1 MDLDLEYTKSQ
12 GTDSVGMKFVIAP
25 DSFKESM
32 DAFTA
37 ATSIRD
43 GLSEVFKDASF
54 CLYPMADGGEG
65 TLKAINYYAKDAI
78 TIQELVRGPLES
90 QVSAKMIF
98 IPSKSEIYIEMA
110 EAAGMMLVH
119 SNERNPWKTST
130 YGVGELVI
138 KALDYHPKR
147 IVIALGGSITND
159 GGMGFLN
166 ALGVAFLNEKQQ
178 VIPNGG
184 GYLAHIQFIEH
195 IDSLKRLRDI
205 EFLVLS
211 DVNNPLLGE
220 SGATQTFSRQKGA
233 HHEMLNQLEMGMSHY
248 ADRMENVFGVV
259 KRHERG
265 SGAAGGL
272 GFALQFLPNSNMIS
286 GIEYLIQ
293 LSEIERDIENADI
306 VFVGEGSLDEQSLHG
321 KVPIGISK
329 LAMKHHKR
337 VIALVGT
344 VKCNPESLK
353 PYGIHEIYSINEE
366 IGLLQTML
374 KAAPQNMKAT
384 AHKIAI
390 LLERTLK

>member
-1 MDLDLEYTKSQ
+1 
-12 GTDSVGMKFVIAP
+12 MKFVIAP

-37 ATSIRD
+37 AISIRD
-43 GLSEVFKDASF
+43 GLKEVFQDATF

-65 TLKAINYYAKDAI
+65 TLKAINHYAKDAQ
-78 TIQELVRGPLES
+78 TIQEYVQGPLES
-90 QVSAKMIF
+90 PVLAKMIY
-98 IPSKSEIYIEMA
+98 IPSKSEIFIEMA

-130 YGVGELVI
+130 HGVGELVI
-138 KALDYHPKR
+138 KALTYNPKR

-166 ALGVAFLNEKQQ
+166 ALGVKFLNEERQT
-178 VIPNGG
+178 IPNGG
-184 GYLAHIQFIEH
+184 GYLAQIRYIDA
-195 IDSLKRLRDI
+195 IDSLERLRDI

-211 DVNNPLLGE
+211 DVNNPLLGLT
-220 SGATQTFSRQKGA
+220 GATQTFSRQKGA
-233 HHEMLNQLEMGMSHY
+233 HHDMLNQLEIGMTHY
-248 ADRMENVFGVV
+248 ANVMENTFGIV

-272 GFALQFLPNSNMIS
+272 GFALQFLPNMSMIS

-293 LSEIERDIENADI
+293 LSEIEKDIENADL
-306 VFVGEGSLDEQSLHG
+306 VFVGEGSLDEQSLQG
-321 KVPIGISK
+321 KVPIGIST

-344 VKCNPESLK
+344 IKCQPELLK

-374 KAAPQNMKAT
+374 KQAPQNIKTT
-384 AHKIAI
+384 AHKIALQLEKI
-390 LLERTLK
+390 LK